1 MKLSL
6 YFLSF
11 FWLLAPLTM
20 YGSTPMPSVASAVNV
35 NRGSWRSV
43 IMPKDDVRLSSQTEG
58 LVMAFPK
65 NEGDVVKAGDILV
78 QLDDR
83 AEKIQLENAKAALRR
98 AKAEQDKAQKDLERV
113 QSLYSDKIASDKQLQ
128 EALVIVEQSIAN
140 YLQAE
145 QSVQMADLQL
155 SYRSIKSP
163 IEGVFLKKTKSVGE
177 AVQRLEVVARVVDA
191 SVLELVTYASAQYF
205 KKIHVGDTVNVQ
217 LLDGPLVNEVVPAVV
232 SYVDPLID
240 PASGTFRV
248 KLSFPGVSDVYS
260 GIGALVLPDSFNH
273 QVHP

>member
-1 MKLSL
+1 
-6 YFLSF
+6 
-11 FWLLAPLTM
+11 
-20 YGSTPMPSVASAVNV
+20 
-35 NRGSWRSV
+35 
-43 IMPKDDVRLSSQTEG
+43 MPKDDVRLSSQTEG